1 MGDFPE
7 YIDGLPN
14 LCGSE
19 QTVAGGDRRRAG
31 AAECSR
37 SRPRWI
43 SPASTARSR
52 SPCTCTSR

>member
-1 MGDFPE
+1 MEELPE

-19 QTVAGGDRRRAG
+19 QTVEAAIAAGRPGHCSRMRRRWA
-31 AAECSR
+31 
-37 SRPRWI
+37 
-43 SPASTARSR
+43 SPTSTAPSR